1 MTISDV
7 FKLDDEYVVNEEK
20 YTNLK
25 KEILDESDSGEE
37 GDEEEDDDDEAD
49 GEGGGEADGGGENKD
64 QIIDKTET
72 NLVALRRT
80 IYLTI
85 QSSLDFEECAHKLLK
100 MNLKEG
106 RHI

>member
-1 MTISDV
+1 M
-7 FKLDDEYVVNEEK
+7 FKLDDEYIVNEEK
-20 YTNLK
+20 YATLK

-37 GDEEEDDDDEAD
+37 GDEEEGDE
-49 GEGGGEADGGGENKD
+49 GEEDEEDAEAAEKEKE
-64 QIIDKTET
+64 QILDKTET

-85 QSSLDFEECAHKLLK
+85 QSSLDFEECAHKLLR

-106 RHI
+106 NF